1 MEYVFSLADMNNTSM
16 STVMSAS
23 YSNLINTGLTEA
35 TPADYSVVK
44 KHISMMDCDVAIQQ
58 YLQLDAKNYISV
70 KYSYTL
76 QTPRKA
82 AIITRES
89 HSI

>member
-1 MEYVFSLADMNNTSM
+1 
-16 STVMSAS
+16 
-23 YSNLINTGLTEA
+23 
-35 TPADYSVVK
+35 
-44 KHISMMDCDVAIQQ
+44 MMDCDVVTQQ
-58 YLQLDAKNYISV
+58 YLQFDTKNYMGV
-70 KYSYTL
+70 KYSHTL

>member
-44 KHISMMDCDVAIQQ
+44 K
-58 YLQLDAKNYISV
+58 
-70 KYSYTL
+70 
-76 QTPRKA
+76 
-82 AIITRES
+82 
-89 HSI
+89 SIFL

>member
-44 KHISMMDCDVAIQQ
+44 KAYFYDGLRCGDTTIS
-58 YLQLDAKNYISV
+58 
-70 KYSYTL
+70 
-76 QTPRKA
+76 
-82 AIITRES
+82 
-89 HSI
+89 SIRR